1 MCHFRASTSHRWVVA
16 ELLVALLTGVFDPP
30 PDAVSIAWSYIAILA
45 GTCLLATFAA
55 IDVCGRR

>member
-1 MCHFRASTSHRWVVA
+1 M
-16 ELLVALLTGVFDPP
+16 LVALLTGVFDPP
-30 PDAVSIAWSYIAILA
+30 PDAVSIAWSDMAILA